1 MNDNVIVLT
10 KLNEHILFMYKE
22 KGKTVEFQIFSPD
35 ETDAVGSIYVCE
47 IKDIVRSID
56 ASFINY
62 GDGKTGF
69 LKTTKY
75 KRGTLIPLM
84 FKRAGTKDKSPLFT
98 DELSL
103 AGLYTVITNKDR
115 NFSISKRL
123 AAEEKKV
130 LREQYSSFFRDL
142 EYGITLRTNSAAAG
156 LKEVV
161 GEADELAGILDDIIA
176 NGNKRT
182 VGTLL
187 YKPEH
192 EWAKYCYK
200 TDILSL
206 DKIITDVP
214 EIHDVLKEDLIGRL
228 RVINPDIKCE
238 LYEDPLLPLDKFYS
252 INTGIEEALN
262 RKVWLRSGGFLY
274 IETTEALTS
283 IDVNSGKNPSAKDKE
298 EAVFECNLE
307 ATDEI
312 CRQIRLRGLGGII
325 MIDYINMNKQDH
337 IRNVVNRLKQ
347 GILRDPVK
355 TEYHDMTALSLVE
368 LTRMKI
374 REPLSIQYE
383 HAREHKCDPA

>member
-22 KGKTVEFQIFSPD
+22 KGKTVEYQIFSPD

-123 AAEEKKV
+123 AAEEKKA
-130 LREQYSSFFRDL
+130 LREQYSSFFCDL

-238 LYEDPLLPLDKFYS
+238 LYEDPLLPLDKLYS